1 MDKEIENLI
10 EEARDETNLGGPKTI
25 FTYLQK
31 YHKDAKIT
39 RADIQEYMEKQGRRW
54 ANLEKTKY
62 KKNKF
67 RAYWLWLVIF

>member
-39 RADIQEYMEKQGRRW
+39 RTDIQEYMEKQEDEQI
-54 ANLEKTKY
+54 L
-62 KKNKF
+62 KKQNIK
-67 RAYWLWLVIF
+67 RTSLGHIGCG